1 VTRTHGH
8 ARGGGFS
15 LLEVLIAMLILSVG
29 SASLLSLFAA
39 AASTHRKAVDRTHAA
54 LVAERVLAE
63 VRHLYVPGRQPQA
76 IIEELAKR
84 LPEEIDGYRHE
95 TRAFH
100 PRGDAWSEAEL
111 FAMVTVRWRESGLER
126 AETFHML
133 LLPRHDLGRLGEED
147 PPRRRR

>member
-1 VTRTHGH
+1 MTRLSGH

-15 LLEVLIAMLILSVG
+15 LLEVLIAMLILSIG

-76 IIEELAKR
+76 IIEELVKR

-100 PRGDAWSEAEL
+100 PKGEAWSEAEL

-126 AETFHML
+126 AETFQML
-133 LLPRHDLGRLGEED
+133 LLPRHDLGRLGEEE
-147 PPRRRR
+147 PTRRRR